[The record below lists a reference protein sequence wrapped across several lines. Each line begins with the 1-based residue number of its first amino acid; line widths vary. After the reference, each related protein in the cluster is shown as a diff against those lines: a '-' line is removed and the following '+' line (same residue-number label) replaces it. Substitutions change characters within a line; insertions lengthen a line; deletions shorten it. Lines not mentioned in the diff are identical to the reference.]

1 MNTHQT
7 VPQSINMELCKL
19 SSVLISL
26 VALLS
31 LLHSLYAQDSIQ
43 DYLNSHNF
51 ARLAVGNVPM
61 EWDLELERFAQ
72 DYASKHVH
80 DCQLVHSGYK
90 YGENL
95 AMSWGEMF
103 GLDAVSMWVGE
114 KQNYDYASN
123 SCVGGECGHYLQV
136 IWNTS
141 THLGCAKARCKNGGT
156 WIGCNYKPPPSGD
169 RPYNPPPSEES
180 LY

>member
-1 MNTHQT
+1 
-7 VPQSINMELCKL
+7 MELCKI

-26 VALLS
+26 VALS
-31 LLHSLYAQDSIQ
+31 LLHSIFAQDSIK
-43 DYLNSHNF
+43 DYLNGHNF
-51 ARLAVGNVPM
+51 ARAAVGNGPM
-61 EWDLELERFAQ
+61 VWDDELARFAQ
-72 DYASKHVH
+72 DYAAKHTH

-114 KQNYDYASN
+114 KPNYDYNSN

-141 THLGCAKARCKNGGT
+141 THLGCAKARCNNGGT
-156 WIGCNYKPPPSGD
+156 WIGCNYNPPPSGD
-169 RPYNPPPSEES
+169 RPYNPPPRGDRP
-180 LY
+180 Y